1 MNNPNPT
8 ITAMNNE
15 YYDLQSIKG
24 ISIADYLHARGIQPV
39 KQYGS
44 YALYNAPYREDYNAS
59 LKVDFVRNLWYDFGL
74 GKGGS
79 IIDLV
84 MLLQRC
90 NAHEAMSHLAGN
102 ALSFHRAIPSKGEIS
117 KQFPS
122 TRRILGIN
130 EELPPH
136 LQRYLQEERKI
147 DFSLAKPYLRSVCYE
162 VDGRTYTAIG
172 FPNRTGGYELRDDR
186 HFKGTIAPKDISV
199 IGCVDGTKDIAHNI
213 FEGFIDFLSFFTMKG
228 KETISPSIVLN
239 SVSNLSRAIA
249 YLHENGID
257 SVRAFLDND
266 QAGRQALQ
274 SLQSA
279 GIKVEDMSRHYGRY
293 KDLNEYHVSRQKVM
307 EQKQKEPQSV
317 VKCGFRR

>member
-1 MNNPNPT
+1 MNS
-8 ITAMNNE
+8 E
-15 YYDLQSIKG
+15 YYDLKSIKG

-39 KQYGS
+39 KRYGR
-44 YALYNAPYREDYNAS
+44 YALYNAPYREDHNAS
-59 LKVDFVRNLWYDFGL
+59 LKVDFARNLWYDFGL

-84 MLLQRC
+84 LLLQRC

-102 ALSFHRAIPSKGEIS
+102 TLSFHREIPPNEKATV
-117 KQFPS
+117 PS
-122 TRRILGIN
+122 PNVRRILGIS

-136 LQRYLQEERKI
+136 LQHYLQEERKI
-147 DFSLAKPYLRSVCYE
+147 DFSLAKPYLCSVCYE

-199 IGCVDGTKDIAHNI
+199 IGSVDGTKDTTHNI
-213 FEGFIDFLSFFTMKG
+213 FEGFVDFLSFLTMKE
-228 KETISPSIVLN
+228 KDTILPSIVLN

-293 KDLNEYHVSRQKVM
+293 KDLNEYHVSRQKVI

-317 VKCGFRR
+317 VKRGFRR